1 MQIRKGTAGD
11 LPFIRDLTKR
21 ATDSTYFIEG
31 MGDAATSLVA
41 HYVDKSTGVFET
53 ALCSDN
59 HTVYVATS
67 DETLLGYVIAIHDT
81 PEIDWIMVDPAS
93 HGRGAGKA
101 LMIAALDALAEKGAR
116 SNVRLTVVAHNERA
130 KAFYRKFGFLV
141 TGPVPDRDI
150 PTVEMQR
157 AA

>member
-1 MQIRKGTAGD
+1 MQIRKGTADD

-31 MGDAATSLVA
+31 MGDAATNLVA
-41 HYVDKSTGVFET
+41 RYVEQSTSVFEN
-53 ALCSDN
+53 ALGSDN
-59 HTVYVATS
+59 HTVYVATK
-67 DETLLGYVIAIHDT
+67 DDILLGYVIAIHNS

-93 HGRGAGKA
+93 HGSGAGKA
-101 LMIAALDALAEKGAR
+101 LMMAALDALSEKGAR
-116 SNVRLTVVAHNERA
+116 SNVRLKVVAHNERA

-141 TGPVPDRDI
+141 TGPVPDREV

>member
-1 MQIRKGTAGD
+1 MQIRKGTADD
-11 LPFIRDLTKR
+11 LSLIRDLTKR

-31 MGDAATSLVA
+31 MGDSAAKTVA
-41 HYVDKSTGVFET
+41 AYVAKSTDVFQY
-53 ALCSDN
+53 ALGSEN
-59 HTVYVATS
+59 HSVYVATA
-67 DETLLGYVIAIHDT
+67 DEHLLGYVIAIHES

-93 HGRGAGKA
+93 HGSGAGKA
-101 LMIAALDALAEKGAR
+101 LMIAALDALAEHGAR

>member
-1 MQIRKGTAGD
+1 MQIRKGTADD

-21 ATDSTYFIEG
+21 ATDATYFRDG
-31 MGDAATSLVA
+31 MDDAATMTVA
-41 HYVDKSTGVFET
+41 NYVERSTGVFEH
-53 ALCSDN
+53 ALGSDN
-59 HTVYVATS
+59 HSIYVATA
-67 DETLLGYVIAIHDT
+67 DDQILGYVIAIHEI

-93 HGRGAGKA
+93 HGSGAGKA
-101 LMIAALDALAEKGAR
+101 LMIAALDALAEKGPR
-116 SNVRLTVVAHNERA
+116 GNVRLTVVAHNERA

-141 TGPVPDRDI
+141 TGPVPGRDI

>member
-1 MQIRKGTAGD
+1 MQIRKGTAAD

-31 MGDAATSLVA
+31 MGDAATGLVA

-53 ALCSDN
+53 ALGSEN

-67 DETLLGYVIAIHDT
+67 DETLLGYVIAIHDA

-93 HGRGAGKA
+93 HGSGAGKA

>member
-1 MQIRKGTAGD
+1 MQIRKGTAND

-31 MGDAATSLVA
+31 MGDAATATVA
-41 HYVDKSTGVFET
+41 RYVDMSTGVFEN
-53 ALCSDN
+53 ALSSDN
-59 HTVYVATS
+59 HGVIVATQG
-67 DETLLGYVIAIHDT
+67 DDLLGYVIVIHDN
-81 PEIDWIMVDPAS
+81 PEIDWIMVDPAA
-93 HGRGAGKA
+93 HGMGAGKA
-101 LMIAALDALAEKGAR
+101 LMIAALDALAERKPHATVKL
-116 SNVRLTVVAHNERA
+116 SVVAHNERA

-141 TGPVPDRDI
+141 TGPIPGRDI